1 MSLFQTMSESEMRV
15 MEILWRAEEKM
26 TSAEVI
32 ERLST
37 QSEWKPS
44 TVWTFLGRL
53 VDKGF
58 IHAEKAGKR
67 SYYYIPAMT
76 REQYRQAQTKQFLQ
90 TVHGGSVK
98 SFFAALSGGGEFSE
112 ADLNELKSW
121 LSDEAGDK

>member
-1 MSLFQTMSESEMRV
+1 MRV

-58 IHAEKAGKR
+58 IYAEKAEKR
-67 SYYYIPAMT
+67 GCYYIPAMT

-90 TVHGGSVK
+90 TIHGGSVK

-121 LSDEAGDK
+121 LSDKAGDK